1 MFFLSTNITSLL
13 LAARVQ
19 IWIQPE
25 HPKQL
30 SGIFSNLTRLGLWFI
45 FPECDLKWTLF
56 ILDAAPALKFFA
68 VSLLFYLLV
77 VSSTSHG
84 ILLVLV
90 V

>member
-1 MFFLSTNITSLL
+1 MFILSTNLICVL
-13 LAARVQ
+13 LAAYMQ

-77 VSSTSHG
+77 VSSTSYG